1 MSGALGYRVLLT
13 LELQVDTNQE
23 LVMKV
28 DGIYCTNRLEM
39 PGYRAA
45 CLQVKL
51 NEEGTVA

>member
-45 CLQVKL
+45 
-51 NEEGTVA
+51 TTWMSTPSTAR